1 MNERIKSVV
10 SMALF
15 VVLAGFCGLQQYAPG
30 PVALAALRSRLKAGR
45 ARIGVPVTWK
55 PMPADPLTP
64 DVSARICLHMN
75 NDHAE
80 AVLSYA
86 RHYGGVE
93 APQSARMLQVLPEAM
108 ELEVDGST
116 VAVPFDHTLTDS
128 EDAHRTLVA
137 MLRSMPKG

>member
-1 MNERIKSVV
+1 
-10 SMALF
+10 
-15 VVLAGFCGLQQYAPG
+15 
-30 PVALAALRSRLKAGR
+30 
-45 ARIGVPVTWK
+45 
-55 PMPADPLTP
+55 MPADPLTP

-116 VAVPFDHTLTDS
+116 VAVRLITPSPTARMPIAPWWPCCVPCPKAEQAQGLSRPRSCEPDCLFAYSPLFWS
-128 EDAHRTLVA
+128 
-137 MLRSMPKG
+137 LRSAKRPQP